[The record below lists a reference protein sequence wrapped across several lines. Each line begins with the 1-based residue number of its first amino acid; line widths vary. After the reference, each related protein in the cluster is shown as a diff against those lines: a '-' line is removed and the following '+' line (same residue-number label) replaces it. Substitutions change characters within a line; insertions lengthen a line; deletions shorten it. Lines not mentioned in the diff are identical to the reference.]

1 MRKKSFFYPNFE
13 AFLKMK
19 KKKNLNRS
27 AYVIYKNNNEKPKQ
41 VALIFNSSSVF
52 LLPTNFAIRTAVIAM
67 WQSAKILQN
76 ILFGRK
82 RKREFRKIVLYC
94 WRKFIS

>member
-67 WQSAKILQN
+67 
-76 ILFGRK
+76 
-82 RKREFRKIVLYC
+82 
-94 WRKFIS
+94 